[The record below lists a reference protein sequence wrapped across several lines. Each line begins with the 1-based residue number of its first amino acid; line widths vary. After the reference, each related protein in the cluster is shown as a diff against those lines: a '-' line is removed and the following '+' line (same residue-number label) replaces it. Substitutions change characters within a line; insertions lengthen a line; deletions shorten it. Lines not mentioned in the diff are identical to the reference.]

1 LEGQAYVHAG
11 LWPSKIAAVA
21 AGGGLENK
29 ELSQGFGLTGWE
41 GAQHAYSPEI
51 SE

>member
-1 LEGQAYVHAG
+1 LLRWRLAEA
-11 LWPSKIAAVA
+11 WKTKS
-21 AGGGLENK
+21 
-29 ELSQGFGLTGWE
+29 LSQGLALTGWE